1 MRKYFYFALAL
12 VMSACNNT
20 DDFRYGDKDSEIQL
34 TGNVVASRANTQ
46 ATQIVKG
53 EDVYVWLENITGDKT
68 VDAWKLT
75 AGDNGEL
82 TGDIQKYFPDGTE
95 SLKSYAVH
103 ANTTIEEGSSLPSEI
118 VHNVMADQKIT
129 ENYIKSDLLYS
140 IKDEVKKGTENTLKF
155 YHMLS
160 KLEVKLIAGE
170 GYTAEELKAFEV
182 SILNTSLTAKL
193 TVDKTKTESGVLET
207 VVAAEGEKT
216 PISINAF
223 TDDYAEAVI
232 VPQRVAAGDFIK
244 FKSGE
249 KELVYE
255 LNSEKVFEAGK
266 KYKYEVT
273 IKRSGISVTTSE
285 VAWTDN
291 QDIQDAPAY
300 DTDIKKAIVIS
311 DLLSGAIRDEHGVLK
326 AYYFL
331 DNDFSEITSYVIG
344 KTDDNTD
351 LTVKTQ
357 PIILSD
363 DNKTISWSDAIT
375 GTTRIS
381 LVDGCFVLESNMT
394 VDSNSNGV
402 ADFRAATS
410 HYEIKIDR
418 NSLSFTKGDMCTL
431 FKNEL
436 FNQGVKIE
444 TIELN
449 CGNSMFAFT
458 TMPDNWTSYVNTQ
471 EKLAK
476 DLLKISWT
484 GEFRM
489 NGDSPMNVNA
499 GQETGAIKNMFESY
513 HSTNILVP
521 ETKDNV
527 STFYIINKDNK
538 GWFKVVRQ

>member
-1 MRKYFYFALAL
+1 MKKYFYFALAL

-20 DDFRYGDKDSEIQL
+20 DDFGYGDKDSEIRL
-34 TGNVVASRANTQ
+34 TSNVVASRANTQ

-53 EDVYVWLENITGDKT
+53 EDVYVWLEDETGEKT
-68 VDAWKLT
+68 VEAWKLT

-82 TGDIQKYFPDGTE
+82 KGETQRYFPDGTE
-95 SLKSYAVH
+95 KLKSYAVH
-103 ANTTIEEGSSLPSEI
+103 ANTTIEEGSALPAEI
-118 VHNVMADQKIT
+118 VHTVTADQKNV
-129 ENYIKSDLLYS
+129 ENYIKSDMLYS
-140 IKDEVKKGTENTLKF
+140 IKDEVRKGTENALKF

-182 SILNTSLTAKL
+182 SILNTSLVAKL
-193 TVDKTKTESGVLET
+193 TIDKTKTESGILET
-207 VVAAEGEKT
+207 TVTAEGDKT
-216 PISINAF
+216 PILINAL

-232 VPQRVAAGDFIK
+232 VPQAVTAGKFMK

-249 KELVYE
+249 KELIYE
-255 LNSEKVFEAGK
+255 LGNEKVFEAGK

-285 VAWTDN
+285 VTWTDN
-291 QDIQDAPAY
+291 QESQDAPAY
-300 DTDIKKAIVIS
+300 NVNIKKAIVMS
-311 DLLSGAIRDEHGVLK
+311 NLSSGAIRGEDGKFK
-326 AYYFL
+326 AYYFFDGGL
-331 DNDFSEITSYVIG
+331 DNITSYVIG

-357 PIILSD
+357 PVTLSD
-363 DNKTISWSDAIT
+363 DKKTVSWTDAIAGIT
-375 GTTRIS
+375 KMS
-381 LVDGCFVLESNMT
+381 LVGANIVLESGMT
-394 VDSNSNGV
+394 ADSNLNGV
-402 ADFRAATS
+402 TDFLAAGG
-410 HYEIKIDR
+410 HYIISIDR
-418 NSLSFTKGDMCTL
+418 NAKTFLVGEMCTL

-436 FNQGVKIE
+436 FNEGVKIE

-449 CGNSMFAFT
+449 SGEKMFAFT
-458 TMPDNWTSYVNTQ
+458 TMPDHYTSYKNTR
-471 EKLAK
+471 EVLAK

-489 NGDSPMNVNA
+489 NGDLPMNANA
-499 GQETGAIKNMFESY
+499 GQETGVIKNMFESY

-527 STFYIINKDNK
+527 STFYIINKDNR

>member
-1 MRKYFYFALAL
+1 MKKYFYFALAL

-20 DDFRYGDKDSEIQL
+20 DDFGYGDKDSEIRL
-34 TGNVVASRANTQ
+34 TSNVVASRANTQ

-53 EDVYVWLENITGDKT
+53 EDVYVWLEDETGEKT
-68 VDAWKLT
+68 VEAWKLT

-82 TGDIQKYFPDGTE
+82 KGETQRYFPDGTE
-95 SLKSYAVH
+95 KLKSYAVH
-103 ANTTIEEGSSLPSEI
+103 ANTTIEEGSALPAEI
-118 VHNVMADQKIT
+118 VHTVTADQKNV
-129 ENYIKSDLLYS
+129 ENYIKSDMLYS
-140 IKDEVKKGTENTLKF
+140 IKDEVRKGTENALKF

-182 SILNTSLTAKL
+182 SILNTSLVAKL
-193 TVDKTKTESGVLET
+193 TIDKTKTESGILET
-207 VVAAEGEKT
+207 TVTAEGDKT
-216 PISINAF
+216 PILINAL

-232 VPQRVAAGDFIK
+232 VPQAVTAGKFIK

-249 KELVYE
+249 KELIYE
-255 LNSEKVFEAGK
+255 LGNEKVFEAGK

-285 VAWTDN
+285 VTWTDN
-291 QDIQDAPAY
+291 QESQDAPAY
-300 DTDIKKAIVIS
+300 NVNIKKAIVMS
-311 DLLSGAIRDEHGVLK
+311 NLSSGAIRGEDGKFK
-326 AYYFL
+326 AYYFFDGGL
-331 DNDFSEITSYVIG
+331 DNITSYVIG

-357 PIILSD
+357 PVTLSD
-363 DNKTISWSDAIT
+363 DKKTVSWTDAIAGIT
-375 GTTRIS
+375 KMS
-381 LVDGCFVLESNMT
+381 LVGANIVLESGMT
-394 VDSNSNGV
+394 ADPNLNGV
-402 ADFRAATS
+402 TDFLAAGG
-410 HYEIKIDR
+410 HYIISIDR
-418 NSLSFTKGDMCTL
+418 NAKTFLVGEMCTL

-436 FNQGVKIE
+436 FNEGVKIE

-449 CGNSMFAFT
+449 SGEKMFAFT
-458 TMPDNWTSYVNTQ
+458 TMPDHYTSYKNTR
-471 EKLAK
+471 EVLAK

-489 NGDSPMNVNA
+489 NGDLPMNANA
-499 GQETGAIKNMFESY
+499 GQEEGAIKNMFESY

-527 STFYIINKDNK
+527 STFYIINKDNR

>member
-20 DDFRYGDKDSEIQL
+20 DDFRYGDKDSEIRL
-34 TGNVVASRANTQ
+34 TSNVVASRANTQ

-53 EDVYVWLENITGDKT
+53 EDVYVWLENRTGDKT

-75 AGDNGEL
+75 VGDNGEL
-82 TGDIQKYFPDGTE
+82 TGDTQKYFPDGTE
-95 SLKSYAVH
+95 NLKSYAVY
-103 ANTTIEEGSSLPSEI
+103 ANTTIEEGSALPSEI
-118 VHNVMADQKIT
+118 VHSVMSDQKNT

-170 GYTAEELKAFEV
+170 GYTAEELEAFEV
-182 SILNTSLTAKL
+182 SVLNTSITAKL
-193 TVDKTKTESGVLET
+193 TVDKEKTESDVLNT
-207 VVAAEGEKT
+207 VVNAEGDKT

-223 TDDYAEAVI
+223 TDDYAEVVI

-344 KTDDNTD
+344 RTADNTD

-357 PIILSD
+357 PVTLS

-381 LVDGCFVLESNMT
+381 LVDGCFVLDSNMT
-394 VDSNSNGV
+394 VDANSNGV
-402 ADFRAATS
+402 ADFLAARS

-418 NSLSFTKGDMCTL
+418 NSSSFTKGDMCTL

-436 FNQGVKIE
+436 FNPGVKIE

-449 CGNSMFAFT
+449 WENSFAFT
-458 TMPDNWTSYVNTQ
+458 TMPDYWTSYINTQ

-476 DLLKISWT
+476 DLLKMEWT
-484 GEFRM
+484 GEFRL
-489 NGDSPMNVNA
+489 NANA
-499 GQETGAIKNMFESY
+499 GQEAGAIKNMFEAY
-513 HSTNILVP
+513 HSTNIFVP

>member
-1 MRKYFYFALAL
+1 MKKYFYFALAL

-20 DDFRYGDKDSEIQL
+20 DDFGYGDKDSEIRL
-34 TGNVVASRANTQ
+34 TSNVVASRANTQ

-53 EDVYVWLENITGDKT
+53 EDVYVWLEDETGEKT
-68 VDAWKLT
+68 VEAWKLT

-82 TGDIQKYFPDGTE
+82 KGETQRYFPDGTE
-95 SLKSYAVH
+95 KLKSYAVH
-103 ANTTIEEGSSLPSEI
+103 ANTTIEEGSALPAEI
-118 VHNVMADQKIT
+118 VHTVTADQKNV
-129 ENYIKSDLLYS
+129 ENYIKSDMLYS
-140 IKDEVKKGTENTLKF
+140 IKDEVRKGTENALKF

-182 SILNTSLTAKL
+182 SILNTSLVAKL
-193 TVDKTKTESGVLET
+193 TIDKTKTESGILET
-207 VVAAEGEKT
+207 TVTAEGDKT
-216 PISINAF
+216 PILINAL

-232 VPQRVAAGDFIK
+232 VPQAVTAGKFMK

-249 KELVYE
+249 KELIYE
-255 LNSEKVFEAGK
+255 LGNEKVFEAGK

-285 VAWTDN
+285 VTWTDN
-291 QDIQDAPAY
+291 QESQDAPAY
-300 DTDIKKAIVIS
+300 NVNIKKAIVMS
-311 DLLSGAIRDEHGVLK
+311 NLSSGAIRGEDGKFK
-326 AYYFL
+326 AYYFFDGGL
-331 DNDFSEITSYVIG
+331 DNITSYVIG

-357 PIILSD
+357 PVTLSD
-363 DNKTISWSDAIT
+363 DKKTVSWTDAIAGIT
-375 GTTRIS
+375 KMS
-381 LVDGCFVLESNMT
+381 LVGANIVLESGMT
-394 VDSNSNGV
+394 ADPNLNGV
-402 ADFRAATS
+402 TDFLAAGG
-410 HYEIKIDR
+410 HYIISIDR
-418 NSLSFTKGDMCTL
+418 NAKTFLVGEMCTL

-436 FNQGVKIE
+436 FNEGVKIE

-449 CGNSMFAFT
+449 SGEKMFAFT
-458 TMPDNWTSYVNTQ
+458 TMPDHYTSYKNTR
-471 EKLAK
+471 EVLAK

-489 NGDSPMNVNA
+489 NGDLPMNANA
-499 GQETGAIKNMFESY
+499 GQEEGAIKNMFESY

-527 STFYIINKDNK
+527 STFYIINKDNR